1 MFSPANS
8 CRLRPSGGCNRS
20 RFSYQI
26 AGDQNKRPGM
36 SASVDIGDITLT
48 YRGAS
53 GDILALKG
61 ASLNVR
67 RGEFAAVVGPSGCGK
82 SSLMKLVTGLIPP
95 DDGSIVISGTRVTGP
110 VKIAGMAFQ
119 NPSLLPWRTVIDNV
133 LLPLE
138 IVQPY
143 RQNFR
148 REKAQYREQV
158 VNLLNAVGLGGF
170 GERYPWELS
179 GGMQQRAS
187 LCRALIHQPS
197 LLMLDEPFA
206 ALDAFTREELW
217 CVLRDLWQ
225 EINFTVLL
233 VTHDLREATFLA
245 DTVHVMSARPGRIV
259 TSKTVD
265 LPRPRDI
272 NVCFEPQ
279 FTDIVH
285 ELRTRIGEVR
295 QA

>member
-1 MFSPANS
+1 
-8 CRLRPSGGCNRS
+8 
-20 RFSYQI
+20 
-26 AGDQNKRPGM
+26 M
-36 SASVDIGDITLT
+36 SASVDIDDITLT

-187 LCRALIHQPS
+187 LCRALIHQPL

-259 TSKTVD
+259 TSKAVD

>member
-1 MFSPANS
+1 
-8 CRLRPSGGCNRS
+8 
-20 RFSYQI
+20 
-26 AGDQNKRPGM
+26 M
-36 SASVDIGDITLT
+36 SASVDIGDVTLT
-48 YRGAS
+48 YRGVS
-53 GDILALKG
+53 GGVLALKG
-61 ASLNVR
+61 TSLNVR

-95 DDGSIVISGTRVTGP
+95 DNGSIVISGAKVTGP

-119 NPSLLPWRTVIDNV
+119 NPNLLPWRKVIDNV

-143 RQNFR
+143 RSNFR
-148 REKAQYREQV
+148 REKKQYREQAEA
-158 VNLLNAVGLGGF
+158 LLKTVGLGGF

-217 CVLRDLWQ
+217 CVLRDLW
-225 EINFTVLL
+225 EKIKFTVIL

-245 DTVHVMSARPGRIV
+245 DTIHVMSARPGHIV
-259 TSKTVD
+259 MSKTIE
-265 LPRPRDI
+265 LPRPRELED
-272 NVCFEPQ
+272 CFKPQ
-279 FTDIVH
+279 FIDIVH
-285 ELRTRIGEVR
+285 ELRAKIGEVR
-295 QA
+295 QQ

>member
-1 MFSPANS
+1 
-8 CRLRPSGGCNRS
+8 
-20 RFSYQI
+20 
-26 AGDQNKRPGM
+26 M
-36 SASVDIGDITLT
+36 SASVDIGDVTLT
-48 YRGAS
+48 YRGVS
-53 GDILALKG
+53 GGVLALEG
-61 ASLNVR
+61 TSLNVH

-95 DDGSIVISGTRVTGP
+95 DNGNIVISGAKVTGP

-119 NPSLLPWRTVIDNV
+119 NPNLLPWRKVIDNV

-143 RQNFR
+143 RANFR
-148 REKAQYREQV
+148 RQKAQYREQADA
-158 VNLLNAVGLGGF
+158 LLKTVGLGGF
-170 GERYPWELS
+170 GDRYPWELS
-179 GGMQQRAS
+179 GGMQQRVS

-225 EINFTVLL
+225 KIKFTVIL

-245 DTVHVMSARPGRIV
+245 DTIHVMSARPGHIV
-259 TSKTVD
+259 MSKAIE
-265 LPRPRDI
+265 LPRPRELDI
-272 NVCFEPQ
+272 CFAPE
-279 FTDIVH
+279 FVDIVH
-285 ELRTRIGEVR
+285 ELRAKIAEVR
-295 QA
+295 QV

>member
-1 MFSPANS
+1 
-8 CRLRPSGGCNRS
+8 
-20 RFSYQI
+20 
-26 AGDQNKRPGM
+26 
-36 SASVDIGDITLT
+36 
-48 YRGAS
+48 
-53 GDILALKG
+53 LKG
-61 ASLNVR
+61 TSLNVR

-82 SSLMKLVTGLIPP
+82 SSLMKLVTGLIPA
-95 DDGSIVISGTRVTGP
+95 DNGSIVISGAKVTSP

-119 NPSLLPWRTVIDNV
+119 NPNLLPWRRVIDNV

-143 RQNFR
+143 RANFR
-148 REKAQYREQV
+148 REKKHYREQADA
-158 VNLLNAVGLGGF
+158 LLKTVGLGGF

-179 GGMQQRAS
+179 GGMQQRVS

-225 EINFTVLL
+225 KINFTVIL

-245 DTVHVMSARPGRIV
+245 DTIHVMSARPGHIV
-259 TSKTVD
+259 MSKIID
-265 LPRPRDI
+265 LPRPRELED
-272 NVCFEPQ
+272 CFMPR

-285 ELRTRIGEVR
+285 ELRAKIGEVR

>member
-1 MFSPANS
+1 MTP
-8 CRLRPSGGCNRS
+8 
-20 RFSYQI
+20 
-26 AGDQNKRPGM
+26 
-36 SASVDIGDITLT
+36 SVDIGNVTLT
-48 YRGAS
+48 YRGGSA
-53 GDILALKG
+53 DVLALEG
-61 ASLNVR
+61 TSLRVA

-82 SSLMKLVTGLIPP
+82 SSLMKLVTGLIAA
-95 DDGSIVISGTRVTGP
+95 DAGEVVIFGHKVHGP

-119 NPSLLPWRTVIDNV
+119 NPNLLPWRRVIDNV

-138 IVQPY
+138 IVEPH
-143 RQNFR
+143 RHRFR
-148 REKAQYREQV
+148 REKAQYRKQAV
-158 VNLLNAVGLGGF
+158 ALLATVGLDGF

-187 LCRALIHQPS
+187 LCRALIHQPA

-225 EINFTVLL
+225 RIGFTVIL

-245 DTVHVMSARPGRIV
+245 DHVHVMSARPGRIV
-259 TSKTVD
+259 LSRTID
-265 LPRPRDI
+265 LPRPRDLDI
-272 NVCFEPQ
+272 CYEPR

-285 ELRTRIGEVR
+285 ELRAKIAEVR
-295 QA
+295 KA